1 MFEGLFIFLALA
13 VQWSAILK
21 GDIMN
26 NNCVTFNN
34 N

>member
-13 VQWSAILK
+13 VQRSAILK
-21 GDIMN
+21 EGIMN